1 MTSRVMARAARGGH
15 TARVPRPEPT
25 SERLFPPS
33 TDAHGVGVHVRAWRL
48 ERRWSQEALAAE
60 AGVST
65 RHLSCVETGR
75 AQPSREL
82 VVRLADVLDV
92 PHRERNVWLAAAG
105 FAPMFRETDYESPE
119 MAPVRRAVDFLLE
132 RHAPYGAVAVDSA
145 WTVRRANA
153 GAVRLLSTF
162 SPTDDPALLSN
173 LLRLTLHP
181 AGLRGVIDDW
191 PSLARLVLERTTRE
205 ALTEGPSGPAAR
217 VLREVRA
224 YPGVAELA
232 SAPRF
237 DEPSALVVPL
247 TLRRG
252 GLVLRLMS
260 TITTL
265 GTPVDV
271 TAQELRVET
280 WFPADAAAE
289 AWWAEGAT

>member
-1 MTSRVMARAARGGH
+1 MTSEVMARPRASGQ
-15 TARVPRPEPT
+15 TARVPRPAPA
-25 SERLFPPS
+25 SELLLSPAF
-33 TDAHGVGVHVRAWRL
+33 DASGVGAHVRAWRL
-48 ERRWSQEALAAE
+48 ERRFSQEALAAE

-82 VVRLADVLDV
+82 VARLADVLDV

-153 GAVRLLSTF
+153 GAARLLSTF

-181 AGLRGVIDDW
+181 SGLRSVIDDW
-191 PSLARLVLERTTRE
+191 PSLARLLLERTTRE
-205 ALTEGPSGPAAR
+205 ALAEGPSGPAAR
-217 VLREVRA
+217 VLREVRD
-224 YPGVAELA
+224 YPGVDALA
-232 SAPRF
+232 HAPRYGESAP
-237 DEPSALVVPL
+237 LVVPL
-247 TLRRG
+247 TLRRN
-252 GLVLRLMS
+252 GLVLRLFS

-265 GTPVDV
+265 GTPIDV

-280 WFPADAAAE
+280 WFPADAEAE